1 MKKKRNMSIKAKL
14 LGIII
19 PVMVAIVVVL
29 VLVAYEMSSGIIGN
43 YSENLLESSVDN
55 QANEIESWLNK
66 NIAGIK
72 SAKKTIEQLKPD
84 NEEMQNILD
93 GYYGFD
99 ENYPGGIYIADS
111 NGKLMKASESDK
123 SESDEQE
130 ACGTKKDLQ
139 GLILRWVQH
148 TKILREKMLS
158 VHRL

>member
-66 NIAGIK
+66 NIAVILMN
-72 SAKKTIEQLKPD
+72 AARLLQKTMNFHLV
-84 NEEMQNILD
+84 NISL
-93 GYYGFD
+93 Y
-99 ENYPGGIYIADS
+99 
-111 NGKLMKASESDK
+111 L
-123 SESDEQE
+123 
-130 ACGTKKDLQ
+130 
-139 GLILRWVQH
+139 
-148 TKILREKMLS
+148 
-158 VHRL
+158 

>member
-72 SAKKTIEQLKPD
+72 SAKK
-84 NEEMQNILD
+84 
-93 GYYGFD
+93 
-99 ENYPGGIYIADS
+99 
-111 NGKLMKASESDK
+111 
-123 SESDEQE
+123 
-130 ACGTKKDLQ
+130 DLQ

-148 TKILREKMLS
+148 TKILREKMSL